1 MFESTIGGLIK
12 KSNDV
17 CFIECQIGKGN
28 VMKIPE
34 YITVQEVQRVCKQ
47 LKIRDW
53 TKLKK
58 AEVPLKEAR
67 IILAQIK
74 AGNTKIEV
82 EEFRK
87 GLEVELEHGVVFKDA
102 NVTNNHPVLTGKIVL
117 AHFKESLDYYR
128 RLEVSELEGDLFKA
142 VNANNSA
149 KVKALY
155 KKLANAKLALSKAE
169 ARQLG

>member
-1 MFESTIGGLIK
+1 
-12 KSNDV
+12 
-17 CFIECQIGKGN
+17 
-28 VMKIPE
+28 MKLPD

-53 TKLKK
+53 SKLKK
-58 AEVPLKEAR
+58 AEVSSKEAR
-67 IILAQIK
+67 IILSQIK
-74 AGNTKIEV
+74 TGNMKIEV

-87 GLEVELEHGVVFKDA
+87 GLEVELEHGMVFKDA

-117 AHFKESLDYYR
+117 AHFMESLDYYR
-128 RLEVSELEGDLFKA
+128 RLEVSEAEGDLLKA
-142 VNANNSA
+142 VNAEDSA

>member
-1 MFESTIGGLIK
+1 
-12 KSNDV
+12 
-17 CFIECQIGKGN
+17 
-28 VMKIPE
+28 MKIPE

-58 AEVPLKEAR
+58 AEVPLEEAR
-67 IILAQIK
+67 IILAEIK
-74 AGNTKIEV
+74 AEKMKIEI

-87 GLEVELEHGVVFKDA
+87 GLEVELEHGLVFKDA

-142 VNANNSA
+142 VQAKNSA
-149 KVKALY
+149 KAKALY
-155 KKLANAKLALSKAE
+155 KKLANAKLSLSKAE
-169 ARQLG
+169 AKQLS

>member
-1 MFESTIGGLIK
+1 
-12 KSNDV
+12 
-17 CFIECQIGKGN
+17 
-28 VMKIPE
+28 MKIPE

-58 AEVPLKEAR
+58 ADVPLKEAR
-67 IILAQIK
+67 RILAEIK
-74 AGNTKIEV
+74 AGKMKIEL
-82 EEFRK
+82 EEFCK
-87 GLEVELEHGVVFKDA
+87 GLEVELEHDLVFKDA

-142 VNANNSA
+142 VKAKNSA
-149 KVKALY
+149 KTKVSY
-155 KKLANAKLALSKAE
+155 KKLADAKLSLSKAE
-169 ARQLG
+169 EKQLN

>member
-1 MFESTIGGLIK
+1 
-12 KSNDV
+12 
-17 CFIECQIGKGN
+17 
-28 VMKIPE
+28 MKIPE

-58 AEVPLKEAR
+58 AEVPLEEAR
-67 IILAQIK
+67 IILAEIK
-74 AGNTKIEV
+74 AEKIRIEI
-82 EEFRK
+82 EEFCK
-87 GLEVELEHGVVFKDA
+87 GLEVELEHGLVFKDA

-142 VNANNSA
+142 VKAKNSA
-149 KVKALY
+149 KAKALY

-169 ARQLG
+169 AKQLS